1 MFIKEMN
8 TLYGQGISKCNSNVV
23 TDDMIRK
30 VTKYDRNYIC
40 WCVNFRSL
48 TVRVGNSLKKSKR
61 INSSE

>member
-1 MFIKEMN
+1 MN
-8 TLYGQGISKCNSNVV
+8 ALDGQGISKYNSNVV

-40 WCVNFRSL
+40 RFPDFWSL
-48 TVRVGNSLKKSKR
+48 TFRVGNPLKKPKK